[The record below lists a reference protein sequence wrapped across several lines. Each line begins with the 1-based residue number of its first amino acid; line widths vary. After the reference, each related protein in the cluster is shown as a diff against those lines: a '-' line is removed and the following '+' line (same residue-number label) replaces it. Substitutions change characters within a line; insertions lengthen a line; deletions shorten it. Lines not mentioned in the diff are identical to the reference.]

1 MARRDANEPDLRT
14 ATIAVRRPDTET
26 DAKLE
31 LNVLGMRED
40 GAWGTLALEMSLW
53 GFGPTFDDACV
64 DLLGAVKT
72 QARFVLDR
80 GGDDDELFFMA
91 ETPYILKF
99 IETYLAESKS
109 AWAVYASRVRS
120 RLHRGVKHVV
130 PRSQAAPNRPVLRMQ
145 MPTLASHSTAE
156 GGRRRSVAHS

>member
-1 MARRDANEPDLRT
+1 MARSAANEPNLRT
-14 ATIAVRRPDTET
+14 ATIAVRRPDSET

-40 GAWGTLALEMSLW
+40 GAWGALALEMSLW
-53 GFGPTFDDACV
+53 GFGPTFDEACV

-91 ETPYILKF
+91 ERPYVLK
-99 IETYLAESKS
+99 
-109 AWAVYASRVRS
+109 R
-120 RLHRGVKHVV
+120 
-130 PRSQAAPNRPVLRMQ
+130 
-145 MPTLASHSTAE
+145 
-156 GGRRRSVAHS
+156 